1 MPDRRRGLRA
11 IALALL
17 VLAAPDS
24 SLSGAEPSQE
34 SRVIPESL
42 EPEDRRSGTTF
53 LSSALQAQ
61 QADEGANPGML
72 WVETGADLWR
82 TPAGAEGKACASC
95 HGKAEDGM
103 KGVAARY
110 PVVDKESG
118 DLMNLE
124 LRINQCRSEH

>member
-1 MPDRRRGLRA
+1 MPHCRRSLRA

-17 VLAAPDS
+17 ILAAPNSGYSGSES
-24 SLSGAEPSQE
+24 SVAG
-34 SRVIPESL
+34 RTIPESL
-42 EPEDRRSGTTF
+42 ELEDRRSGTTF

-82 TPAGAEGKACASC
+82 TPAGSEGKTCASC
-95 HGKAEDGM
+95 HGEAEDSM